1 MQHSSNTKTW
11 ANDDALPKPN
21 EQPVITPDQPAET
34 DRTTQEAPPS
44 QGKRAKVEDAR
55 DTAGRDDA
63 QPEPMV
69 VDSTGDT
76 AEKQEEAPV
85 ADEEPAPVSDSDW
98 LRSKTSRLL
107 GLLDEE
113 EQAEFDSKP
122 VEEEK
127 TASPVEPQVHTDS
140 RPDEESVPQD
150 TKEQEDGKTEEEEAP
165 ENDPNVDLI
174 RSSARLFIRN
184 LPYDTTDSD
193 LEPTFTPFGK
203 VEEVSCFFHCCLSPV
218 FYVSS
223 HPIHYVSA
231 SHSGCLMMNS
241 PDRDIRCNST

>member
-11 ANDDALPKPN
+11 ANDDALPKQN
-21 EQPVITPDQPAET
+21 EQSVNTPAQPAET
-34 DRTTQEAPPS
+34 DRTTQEAPS
-44 QGKRAKVEDAR
+44 FQGKRAKVEDAR
-55 DTAGRDDA
+55 DTAGRDGA

-76 AEKQEEAPV
+76 AEKQDAP
-85 ADEEPAPVSDSDW
+85 ASDEEEPAPVSDSDW

-122 VEEEK
+122 VEEK
-127 TASPVEPQVHTDS
+127 AASPVEPQVRAD
-140 RPDEESVPQD
+140 PQPAEVSVPQD
-150 TKEQEDGKTEEEEAP
+150 SKEQEDEKPEEEAP

-203 VEEVSCFFHCCLSPV
+203 VEEVSKFLDCLPSV
-218 FYVSS
+218 FCVSFP
-223 HPIHYVSA
+223 PIHKMSA
-231 SHSGCLMMNS
+231 SHSGCLMMNP